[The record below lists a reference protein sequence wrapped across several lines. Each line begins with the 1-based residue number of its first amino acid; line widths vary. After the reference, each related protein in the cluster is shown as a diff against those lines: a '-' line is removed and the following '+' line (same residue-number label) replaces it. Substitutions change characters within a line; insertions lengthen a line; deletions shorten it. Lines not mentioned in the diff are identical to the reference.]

1 MNILFLTMHP
11 FYDIHRRSI
20 YTDLMRRF
28 MKDGH
33 HVYVVAPRE
42 KRHGQETTLL
52 EGENYSILIVRTGNQ
67 SHVSLLEKGLSTIF
81 LKSDF
86 LHAIDKYYS
95 GVHFDCILYS
105 TPPITLAPVVRK
117 LKKRDGARTLLMLK
131 DIFPQNAVDLGMFRK
146 WGLVYHYFRHKE
158 QELYR
163 QSDVIG
169 CMSQANIDYVRKH
182 NPEVPQEKVV
192 LCPNSMD
199 LNPFQTLAPEER
211 DSLRKKHGIPLDATV
226 FLYGGNL
233 GKPQGVDFLLEC
245 LRCCRDMKKVFFALI
260 GSGNEYQKI
269 ERFCAT
275 EGVQNVKLISELP
288 KDEYERLVGA
298 FDVGLIFLDHRFT
311 IPNYPSRLLSY
322 LNSGLPVLATTD
334 PNTDIGGDIVKG
346 GFGWWCES
354 NDTASFRAC
363 VEETLRSNLPEMG
376 RVGRK
381 YMEEHFTTDVVYAS
395 IKGYL
400 GL

>member
-11 FYDIHRRSI
+11 FYDINRRSI

-42 KRHGQETTLL
+42 RRHGQETTLL

-67 SHVSLLEKGLSTIF
+67 SQVSLLEKGISTIF

-86 LHAIDKYYS
+86 LKAIDKYYA
-95 GVHFDCILYS
+95 GIHFDRILYS
-105 TPPITLAPVVRK
+105 TPPITLAPVVQK

-131 DIFPQNAVDLGMFRK
+131 DIFPQNAVDLGMFRS
-146 WGLVYHYFRHKE
+146 WGPVHWFFRRKE
-158 QELYR
+158 KQLYR
-163 QSDVIG
+163 NSDVIG
-169 CMSQANIDYVRKH
+169 CMSQANIDYVRSR
-182 NPEVPQEKVV
+182 NPEVDPNKVV

-199 LNPFQTLAPEER
+199 MTEFHPLCAGDREA
-211 DSLRKKHGIPLDATV
+211 LRAKHGIPRDAIV

-233 GKPQGVDFLLEC
+233 GKPQGVDFLLDC
-245 LRCCRDMKKVFFALI
+245 LRRCRDMGKVFFALI
-260 GSGNEYQKI
+260 GSGNEYRKI

-275 EGVQNVKLISELP
+275 EGVRNVKLISELP
-288 KDEYERLVGA
+288 KDEYESLVGA

-322 LNSGLPVLATTD
+322 LNSGLPVLAATD
-334 PNTDIGGDIVKG
+334 PNTDIGRDIVNG

-354 NDTASFRAC
+354 NDTDAFRRCINEA
-363 VEETLRSNLPEMG
+363 LRSDLAGMG
-376 RVGRK
+376 RIGRK
-381 YMEEHFTTDVVYAS
+381 YMEEHFTTETVFAS